1 MVQRKR
7 FLIVYK
13 TINGLG
19 KGLFFILK
27 IIFAAIL
34 LGALLAVILFLLYT
48 KDLPRPENFNENII
62 NQSTKIYDRTGEIV
76 LSSIYGEEKR
86 TYLTINKLPE
96 KLQKAVIATEDARFY
111 QHHGIDFQ
119 GIARAIKVDLE
130 TGEAKQGAS
139 TITQQLIR
147 SSLLSNEKSVGRKI
161 KEIILSIELDN
172 KYSKNQILE
181 WYLNQVPFGV
191 NIYGAQEASLSYF
204 DKPVSE
210 ISLAQ
215 AALLAAV
222 IQAPSYYN
230 PYGSHLDGL
239 LIRKDYALDRM
250 VQENYITKDEAEEA
264 KKEVLTFNKLP
275 KTLSPHFVNYVK
287 QQLEKEYGESFL
299 ETKGLKI
306 YTTLDWDLQQA
317 AEKDVKDGTEKNK
330 TYGAYNGAL
339 IALNPKNGEV
349 LAMVG
354 SADPEGKPFPEG
366 CDPATT
372 CKFVPDFNVATQGD
386 RQPGSSFKPFVY
398 AEAFRK
404 GFTDT
409 SIVVDE
415 QTDFGVY
422 GGKHYIP
429 SNYDGRFRGPITLR
443 NALAQSLN
451 IPALKVL
458 RDMAGLEDSITLAK
472 AMGITTL
479 EQPASFYGLP
489 LVLGAGD
496 VKLID
501 MVSGYSTFA
510 DGGYY
515 IPPTAI
521 LKIEDAEGNILY
533 QHDPTPKKVLEKS
546 VCDLI
551 TDILSDNN
559 ARAPIF
565 GYHSNLYFEN
575 YKISVKTG
583 TTQDN
588 KDGWTVGFTP
598 NLAVGVWA
606 GNNNRAPMQKISEAM
621 AGPIW
626 RAFMLQALPK
636 LGEPMV
642 NLPANNSTTTTA
654 PTTTGTPV
662 TQTPTTPALYSTTTG
677 ERLYPLY
684 STTTGEKLYP
694 AANLQGD

>member
-7 FLIVYK
+7 SLIVYK

-27 IIFAAIL
+27 IT
-34 LGALLAVILFLLYT
+34 LGAIVLGGLLTATLFFIYT

-62 NQSTKIYDRTGEIV
+62 NQATKIYDRTGAIV

-86 TYLTINKLPE
+86 TYLTIDKLP
-96 KLQKAVIATEDARFY
+96 KNLQEAVVAVEDARFY

-119 GIARAIKVDLE
+119 GLARAIKVDIE
-130 TGEAKQGAS
+130 TKEAKQGAS

-147 SSLLSNEKSVGRKI
+147 SSLLTNTKSIDRKI
-161 KEIILSIELDN
+161 KEAVLSIELDS
-172 KYSKNQILE
+172 KYSKTQILE

-204 DKPVSE
+204 NKPVSE

-222 IQAPSYYN
+222 IQIPSYYN

-239 LIRKDYALDRM
+239 LIRKDYVLDRM
-250 VQENYITKDEAEEA
+250 AQENYITKDEAETA
-264 KKEVLTFNKLP
+264 KKEVLTFDKLP

-287 QQLEKEYGESFL
+287 QQLENKYGQSFL

-306 YTTLDWDLQQA
+306 YTTLDWDLQRA
-317 AEKDVKDGTEKNK
+317 AEKEVKEGTEKNK
-330 TYGAYNGAL
+330 AYGAYNGAL
-339 IALNPKNGEV
+339 VAIDPKTGEV

-354 SADPEGKPFPEG
+354 SADPEGSPYPEG

-372 CKFVPDFNVATQGD
+372 CKFVPDFNVATQGN

-404 GFTDT
+404 GFTGN

-415 QTDFGVY
+415 QTDFGVF

-458 RDMAGLEDSITLAK
+458 RDMAGLDDSIALAK
-472 AMGITTL
+472 SMGISTL
-479 EQPASFYGLP
+479 NEPSSFYGLP

-501 MVSGYSTFA
+501 MVSGYSVFA
-510 DGGYY
+510 NGGYR
-515 IPPTAI
+515 IPASAI
-521 LKIEDAEGNILY
+521 LKIEDADKNVLY
-533 QHDPTPKKVLEKS
+533 ENNPTPKKVLEKN
-546 VCDLI
+546 VCDLM

-575 YKISVKTG
+575 YKVSVKTG
-583 TTQDN
+583 TTQEN
-588 KDGWTVGFTP
+588 KDGWTIGFTP
-598 NLAVGVWA
+598 RLAVGVWT

-636 LGEPMV
+636 LGEPMI
-642 NLPANNSTTTTA
+642 NLPIENNSSTTA
-654 PTTTGTPV
+654 TTTTGTPITAPV
-662 TQTPTTPALYSTTTG
+662 KALYN
-677 ERLYPLY
+677 
-684 STTTGEKLYP
+684 TTTGEKL
-694 AANLQGD
+694 

>member
-1 MVQRKR
+1 MAQRKR
-7 FLIVYK
+7 SLIVYK

-19 KGLFFILK
+19 KGLFFIFKVTLG
-27 IIFAAIL
+27 AIVA
-34 LGALLAVILFLLYT
+34 GALLAVILFFLYT

-62 NQSTKIYDRTGEIV
+62 NQTTKIYDRTGEIV

-86 TYLTINKLPE
+86 TYLTIDKLPE

-111 QHHGIDFQ
+111 QHNGIDFQ

-161 KEIILSIELDN
+161 KEIILSIELDS
-172 KYSKNQILE
+172 KYSKTQILE

-239 LIRKDYALDRM
+239 LARKDYVLDRM
-250 VQENYITKDEAEEA
+250 VQENYITGEEAETA
-264 KKEVLTFNKLP
+264 KKEVLTFDKLP

-287 QQLEKEYGESFL
+287 QQLEIKYGQAFL

-306 YTTLDWDLQQA
+306 YTTLDWDLQRA

-330 TYGAYNGAL
+330 AFGAYNGAL
-339 IALNPKNGEV
+339 IAINPKNGEV

-354 SADPEGKPFPEG
+354 SADPEGKPYPEG

-404 GFTDT
+404 GFTGN

-415 QTDFGVY
+415 QTDFGVF

-429 SNYDGRFRGPITLR
+429 SNYDGRFRGAITLR

-458 RDMAGLEDSITLAK
+458 RDMAGLDDSIALAK
-472 AMGITTL
+472 SMGISTL
-479 EQPASFYGLP
+479 NEPSSFYGLP

-501 MVSGYSTFA
+501 MVSAFSVFA
-510 DGGYY
+510 NGGYR
-515 IPPTAI
+515 IPASAI
-521 LKIEDAEGNILY
+521 LRIEDADGNIIY
-533 QHDPTPKKVLEKS
+533 KNEPTPKKVLEKN

-551 TDILSDNN
+551 SDILSDNN

-575 YKISVKTG
+575 YKASVKTG

-598 NLAVGVWA
+598 KLAVGVWA

-626 RAFMLQALPK
+626 RAFMLQGLPK
-636 LGEPMV
+636 MGEPMI
-642 NLPANNSTTTTA
+642 NLPNSTSTA
-654 PTTTGTPV
+654 AATPTGTSVNPI
-662 TQTPTTPALYSTTTG
+662 PTTPALYNTTTG

>member
-27 IIFAAIL
+27 IS
-34 LGALLAVILFLLYT
+34 LGAIALGVLSAATLFFIYT

-62 NQSTKIYDRTGEIV
+62 NQATKIYDRTGEIV

-86 TYLTINKLPE
+86 TYLTIDKLPE

-119 GIARAIKVDLE
+119 GIARAIKVDFE
-130 TGEAKQGAS
+130 TKEAKQGAS

-147 SSLLSNEKSVGRKI
+147 SSLLSNEKRIDRKI
-161 KEIILSIELDN
+161 KEAVLAIELDN
-172 KYSKNQILE
+172 KYSKTQILE

-204 DKPVSE
+204 NKPVSE

-230 PYGSHLDGL
+230 PYGDHLDGL
-239 LIRKDYALDRM
+239 LARKDYVLDRM
-250 VQENYITKDEAEEA
+250 VQENCISKEEAEAA
-264 KKEVLTFNKLP
+264 KKEILTFNKLP
-275 KTLSPHFVNYVK
+275 KTLSPHFVTYVK
-287 QQLEKEYGESFL
+287 QQLEKKYGQSFL

-306 YTTLDWDLQQA
+306 YTTLDWDLQRA
-317 AEKDVKDGTEKNK
+317 AETEVKDGTERNK
-330 TYGAYNGAL
+330 AYGAYNGAL
-339 IALNPKNGEV
+339 IALNPKNGEI

-354 SADPEGKPFPEG
+354 SANPDANPYPEG
-366 CDPATT
+366 CDPAAT
-372 CKFVPDFNVATQGD
+372 CKFVPDFNVATQGN

-404 GFTDT
+404 GFTGS

-415 QTDFGVY
+415 LTDFGVY
-422 GGKHYIP
+422 GGKHYVP
-429 SNYDGRFRGPITLR
+429 SNYDGRFRGAITLR

-458 RDMAGLEDSITLAK
+458 RDMAGLEDSIALAK

-479 EQPASFYGLP
+479 NQPASFYGLP

-496 VKLID
+496 VKLLD

-521 LKIEDAEGNILY
+521 LKIEDADGNVLY
-533 QHDPTPKKVLEKS
+533 KHNPTPKKVLEKN

-588 KDGWTVGFTP
+588 KDGWTIGFTP
-598 NLAVGVWA
+598 RLAVGVWT
-606 GNNNRAPMQKISEAM
+606 GNNNRAVMQKISEAM

-636 LGEPMV
+636 MGEPMI
-642 NLPANNSTTTTA
+642 NLPVENSSSTA
-654 PTTTGTPV
+654 ATTTTGTAAP
-662 TQTPTTPALYSTTTG
+662 QTPAAPAALYSTTTG
-677 ERLYPLY
+677 ERLYPA
-684 STTTGEKLYP
+684 T
-694 AANLQGD
+694 NLQGD